1 MTCSAPKAQEV
12 DDAVDDSA
20 SAPFSNVVYRGL
32 LCSDAVV
39 DVAIDCPE
47 PFAFVVLVDFFDLR
61 TFLEEEADPAVL
73 PRALEVRDSIIDTPL
88 RD

>member
-1 MTCSAPKAQEV
+1 
-12 DDAVDDSA
+12 
-20 SAPFSNVVYRGL
+20 
-32 LCSDAVV
+32 VV

-73 PRALEVRDSIIDTPL
+73 PRTLEVRDSIIDTPL